1 MYKLYHYYDKNILLG
16 TETQTTGELNIKRT
30 SSAGTISVSIDWQ
43 SQTTTS
49 SNGNDPSV
57 QPLTNIIIGTPVLP
71 PDIPPT
77 GFPTKTPL

>member
-1 MYKLYHYYDKNILLG
+1 M
-16 TETQTTGELNIKRT
+16 TGESNIKKTR
-30 SSAGTISVSIDWQ
+30 SAGTTTISMDCQ
-43 SQTTTS
+43 SQTTTG
-49 SNGNDPSV
+49 SNGNDPSE